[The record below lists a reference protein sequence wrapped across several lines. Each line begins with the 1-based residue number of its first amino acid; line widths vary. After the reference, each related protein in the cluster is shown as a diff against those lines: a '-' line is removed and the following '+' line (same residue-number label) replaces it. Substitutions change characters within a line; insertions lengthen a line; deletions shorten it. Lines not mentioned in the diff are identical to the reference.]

1 MRLKPEKV
9 ELLAELIVASLKN
22 TDGVTLK
29 AEDGEL
35 VFAIS
40 QVIQQD
46 LEDEEEIE
54 QEAYKVLEEHRAEL
68 QRSGASTHSV
78 LQKIKQRIARERK
91 FTL

>member
-9 ELLAELIVASLKN
+9 EHLAELVVRTLK
-22 TDGVTLK
+22 TIDGITLK
-29 AEDGEL
+29 AEDGDL

-54 QEAYKVLEEHRAEL
+54 QDAYKILEEHRAEL

-78 LQKIKQRIARERK
+78 LQKIKQRVARERK